1 MSTRGLVSM
10 YRNVLMHRPQ
20 RINSNLLFPHGKLRQ
35 QIHPQ
40 QHKQLYMIC
49 CRLLSSSHLTQK
61 IPTWIDA
68 VKENPQLQSQQQRY
82 FSTSNV
88 TTDTAAATTART
100 SSSSSSS
107 SSSLHGSTTLQ
118 FHNVLIVIKQTA
130 YEEYSQVK

>member
-1 MSTRGLVSM
+1 MSTRGCLVTM
-10 YRNVLMHRPQ
+10 YRNVLMQQPQ
-20 RINSNLLFPHGKLRQ
+20 RINSNLLFPHVKLRQ

-40 QHKQLYMIC
+40 HHKQLYTAIC

-88 TTDTAAATTART
+88 TTNTAAATTAGT
-100 SSSSSSS
+100 SS

>member
-1 MSTRGLVSM
+1 MSTRGCLVSM
-10 YRNVLMHRPQ
+10 YRNLLMQRPQ

-40 QHKQLYMIC
+40 QHKQLYTIC

-88 TTDTAAATTART
+88 TTDKAAATTVGT
-100 SSSSSSS
+100 SSSSSS

>member
-1 MSTRGLVSM
+1 MSTRGCLVSM

-20 RINSNLLFPHGKLRQ
+20 RINSNLLFPYGKLRQ

-40 QHKQLYMIC
+40 QHKQLYTIC

-88 TTDTAAATTART
+88 TTNTAAATTAGT
-100 SSSSSSS
+100 SS